1 MPLSPLLADLAR
13 ARELMRQVDESQLDF
28 APDPTV
34 SPDIAELTDLKS
46 YPTESHVANLK
57 ARIAAVKQ
65 TEGQLAAERAPSDYV
80 ARLILA
86 CVKLSPPSDDYNPTV
101 KRRAP

>member
-1 MPLSPLLADLAR
+1 MPLTPLLADLAR
-13 ARELMRQVDESQLDF
+13 ARELLRQVDESQLGF
-28 APDPTV
+28 EPDPTV
-34 SPDIAELTDLKS
+34 SADIAGITGIES

-65 TEGQLAAERAPSDYV
+65 AGDQLDPRAPSEYV
-80 ARLILA
+80 AALIEK
-86 CVKLSPPSDDYNPTV
+86 CVKLAPPSDDYNLTL

>member
-1 MPLSPLLADLAR
+1 MTPLLADLAR
-13 ARELMRQVDESQLDF
+13 ARELLRQVDESQLDF
-28 APDPTV
+28 PPDPTV
-34 SPDIAELTDLKS
+34 SADIAEITGLKE

-65 TEGQLAAERAPSDYV
+65 AGDKLDARAPSEYV
-80 ARLILA
+80 ASLIVA
-86 CVKLSPPSDDYNPTV
+86 CVRLAPPSDDYNPTV

>member
-1 MPLSPLLADLAR
+1 MPLTPLLADLAR
-13 ARELMRQVDESQLDF
+13 ARELLRQVDESQLDF
-28 APDPTV
+28 QPDPTV
-34 SPDIAELTDLKS
+34 SADIAEVTGLTA

-65 TEGQLAAERAPSDYV
+65 AGDQLAAERAPSDYV
-80 ARLILA
+80 AKLILA
-86 CVKLSPPSDDYNPTV
+86 CVKLSPPSDDYNLTV